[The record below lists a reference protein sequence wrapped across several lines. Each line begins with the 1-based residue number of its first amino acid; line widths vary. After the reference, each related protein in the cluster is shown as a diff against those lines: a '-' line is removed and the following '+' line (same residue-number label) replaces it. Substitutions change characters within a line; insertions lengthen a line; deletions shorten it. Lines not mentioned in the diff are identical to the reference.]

1 MTYSDGNPL
10 AMRHLEG
17 ERATKWRGGAV
28 RQEPQM
34 TLPHR
39 KAAVWWSGHRF
50 GQFVSLRMTVCCL
63 PLSSS
68 RAGLPVVMSDRYS
81 SLMKRRAERSPATL
95 GRATFR
101 SEISPLRFAFVE
113 MTGRGGIIYFF
124 TVLLALGLMGRQF
137 LPLSDY
143 ISREAK
149 RPGRNP
155 SYAAAHNPWK
165 RRGEDRS
172 LHEIHLS
179 GAPTI

>member
-1 MTYSDGNPL
+1 M
-10 AMRHLEG
+10 
-17 ERATKWRGGAV
+17 GGKDLGSNET
-28 RQEPQM
+28 Q
-34 TLPHR
+34 
-39 KAAVWWSGHRF
+39 
-50 GQFVSLRMTVCCL
+50 
-63 PLSSS
+63 S
-68 RAGLPVVMSDRYS
+68 REISCHHGL
-81 SLMKRRAERSPATL
+81 
-95 GRATFR
+95 ATFR
-101 SEISPLRFAFVE
+101 SEISSLRSAFVE
-113 MTGRGGIIYFF
+113 VTGRGGIIYFF
-124 TVLLALGLMGRQF
+124 IVLLALGLMGRQF

>member
-1 MTYSDGNPL
+1 MKKWKSFFHSPFFMTYSDGKPP

-17 ERATKWRGGAV
+17 TCRYGW
-28 RQEPQM
+28 Q
-34 TLPHR
+34 
-39 KAAVWWSGHRF
+39 RF
-50 GQFVSLRMTVCCL
+50 W
-63 PLSSS
+63 
-68 RAGLPVVMSDRYS
+68 A
-81 SLMKRRAERSPATL
+81 LMKRRAGRSLDTMGLPNF
-95 GRATFR
+95 GV
-101 SEISPLRFAFVE
+101 RFLQSASTIE
-113 MTGRGGIIYFF
+113 MTGDGVILVLFMHFF
-124 TVLLALGLMGRQF
+124 TALLSLGLMGRQF
-137 LPLSDY
+137 LPLPDY